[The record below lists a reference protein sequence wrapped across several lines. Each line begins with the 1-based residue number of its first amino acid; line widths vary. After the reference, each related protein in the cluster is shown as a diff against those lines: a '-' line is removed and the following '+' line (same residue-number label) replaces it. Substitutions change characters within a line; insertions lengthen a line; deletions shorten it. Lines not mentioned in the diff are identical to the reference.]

1 MSEASTTKRQAA
13 HGQLW
18 SEASC
23 KYELVDAGFYKVGG
37 PRHDFNL
44 EAFLVHST
52 GEKGCLGPSY
62 LLHFVLPVYNHKCTL
77 SGRSS

>member
-1 MSEASTTKRQAA
+1 VSDASTTKRQAA

-52 GEKGCLGPSY
+52 GEKGCLGR
-62 LLHFVLPVYNHKCTL
+62 
-77 SGRSS
+77 GQD